1 MMECTRSIID
11 EVNWLLTIKIIKKN
25 SNQFYSLHKSL
36 LKHHNKGKV
45 NKKDNQ
51 KKKKPMMHIY
61 TQRNYKCMKPL
72 LIINNYIKN

>member
-11 EVNWLLTIKIIKKN
+11 EVNWLLTIKIIKKT
-25 SNQFYSLHKSL
+25 LHKSL

-51 KKKKPMMHIY
+51 KKKKPMMHILKGII
-61 TQRNYKCMKPL
+61 NICMKPL